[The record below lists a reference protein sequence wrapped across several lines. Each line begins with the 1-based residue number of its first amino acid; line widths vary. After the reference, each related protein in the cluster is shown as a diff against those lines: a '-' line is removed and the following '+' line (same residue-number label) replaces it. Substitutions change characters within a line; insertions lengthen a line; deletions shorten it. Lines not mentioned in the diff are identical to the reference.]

1 MGFLELAA
9 GVGVC
14 DTVLVLVGPRLG
26 FDRSVVHR
34 GGIRGW
40 CMSYHWRSVHHRG
53 GVHQRRMVHWCVV
66 DGSVVDGTSMVQR
79 GVVKAMVAAAVPLNS
94 VAVLSALLQF
104 LLKHRAFGSIVSHG
118 SPLQIDV
125 GVVKGVVLVTH
136 LIPTMPPLLLLL
148 LAPDEPKGEKRNA
161 GLLMKLEWV
170 KVFFSYQM
178 KFCRTLRENE

>member
-1 MGFLELAA
+1 M
-9 GVGVC
+9 
-14 DTVLVLVGPRLG
+14 
-26 FDRSVVHR
+26 
-34 GGIRGW
+34 
-40 CMSYHWRSVHHRG
+40 
-53 GVHQRRMVHWCVV
+53 
-66 DGSVVDGTSMVQR
+66 
-79 GVVKAMVAAAVPLNS
+79 KAMVAATVPLNS

-148 LAPDEPKGEKRNA
+148 LASDDPKGEKRNA

-170 KVFFSYQM
+170 KVFFP
-178 KFCRTLRENE
+178 TI

>member
-14 DTVLVLVGPRLG
+14 DTVLVLVGPRLS

-66 DGSVVDGTSMVQR
+66 DGSVVDGTGVVER
-79 GVVKAMVAAAVPLNS
+79 GVVKAVVASVSFNS
-94 VAVLSALLQF
+94 VAVLSPLL
-104 LLKHRAFGSIVSHG
+104 LLLIEHHAFGSIVRHG
-118 SPLQIDV
+118 SPL
-125 GVVKGVVLVTH
+125 
-136 LIPTMPPLLLLL
+136 
-148 LAPDEPKGEKRNA
+148 
-161 GLLMKLEWV
+161 
-170 KVFFSYQM
+170 
-178 KFCRTLRENE
+178 